1 MTLESKVWETIK
13 AEYLSKV
20 KKALSLVKYPHM
32 SEVIEDVQSH
42 MDQRFSELKS
52 DEQTNKNIENII
64 AEMGPASDYAEL
76 LAPNTAQLNRKN
88 RQKFLLLVS
97 LAVVI
102 IAGVVLLPMVLPKTA
117 GYIVKFEPV
126 DGFQPRAA
134 KELLEAFNNEVK
146 FRVTTHHFRT
156 EVQKNKLIGYICT
169 DTKVDKRAI
178 ATILSDSKQLKLIS
192 IKPVTSKGLEKHYT
206 RGQPSLQKA
215 DAEE

>member
-1 MTLESKVWETIK
+1 MTSESKVWETLK

-52 DEQTNKNIENII
+52 NEQTNKNIKNII

-156 EVQKNKLIGYICT
+156 EVQKK
-169 DTKVDKRAI
+169 
-178 ATILSDSKQLKLIS
+178 
-192 IKPVTSKGLEKHYT
+192 
-206 RGQPSLQKA
+206 
-215 DAEE
+215 